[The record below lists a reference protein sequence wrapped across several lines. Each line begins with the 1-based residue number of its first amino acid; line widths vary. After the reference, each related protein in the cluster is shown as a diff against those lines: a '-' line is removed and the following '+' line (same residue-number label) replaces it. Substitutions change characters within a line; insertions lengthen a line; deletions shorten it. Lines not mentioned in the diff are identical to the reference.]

1 MLLLLRRDLLIP
13 TAPTQVG
20 PAPTGTPGCGQGGTP
35 KQTLY
40 NSSGGRGEGG
50 GTVRCPAVLR
60 WVVWWLAVPGKVPL
74 PPRHG
79 PPAAVGQ
86 TPVTSARSLPGH
98 RCNECASA
106 QPRSTGGS
114 PLPGSAPGCVVT
126 PAVPCS
132 SPTSPQPWE
141 CDTAVGGGGGLS
153 TLTPSRH
160 RSPVPPPTRPGAK
173 RGPLPGTHQRPPPY
187 QRGCATVKRRCRR
200 MLWFIKSFLK
210 RTGELRGELRG
221 DAAGEVPGDWCA
233 VDSMAQ
239 LREPLVRWRGHA
251 ARRCGAG
258 SVRPSQPLPRR
269 PRETFHPPP
278 AQRLGN

>member
-141 CDTAVGGGGGLS
+141 CDTAVGGGGGAVH
-153 TLTPSRH
+153 TD
-160 RSPVPPPTRPGAK
+160 PVPASQPGASSHPP
-173 RGPLPGTHQRPPPY
+173 GGQAWSLAGDPPASPPLPEGMRHGEAPLQADALVHQEFPEEDGGIAGGTAW
-187 QRGCATVKRRCRR
+187 GRRR
-200 MLWFIKSFLK
+200 
-210 RTGELRGELRG
+210 
-221 DAAGEVPGDWCA
+221 
-233 VDSMAQ
+233 
-239 LREPLVRWRGHA
+239 
-251 ARRCGAG
+251 
-258 SVRPSQPLPRR
+258 
-269 PRETFHPPP
+269 
-278 AQRLGN
+278 